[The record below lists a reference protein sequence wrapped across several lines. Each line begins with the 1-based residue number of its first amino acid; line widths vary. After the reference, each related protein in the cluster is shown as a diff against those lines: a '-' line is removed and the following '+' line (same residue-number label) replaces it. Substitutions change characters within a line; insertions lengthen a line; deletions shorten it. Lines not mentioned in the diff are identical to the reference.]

1 MSEEIFPDILG
12 LKINRANLTATD
24 KSSIA
29 SIAPLPFLV
38 HAGLTC
44 GIYWWRNPWKKYA
57 ISSTE
62 HKVATMYT
70 VLAILASFNCGH
82 IFYFIDTVNDPDP
95 SDLFVD
101 GLTITVYFLIFFITT
116 CVIEIQQSLFEKDK
130 ERRGFTGFFLLSAMA
145 FSSVV
150 TCLFVGSEFPM
161 NLYTPLIILIIAF
174 SIFFDVHNELMQLN
188 EEEMSPLETLHARC
202 KRCFNRWCFFLSASL
217 MLSLM
222 SLNYQH
228 ILNIV
233 IMAIAILSIL
243 LLRSYRNMMEMRTML
258 IKMGKIDQSSF

>member
-29 SIAPLPFLV
+29 SM
-38 HAGLTC
+38 
-44 GIYWWRNPWKKYA
+44 
-57 ISSTE
+57 

-202 KRCFNRWCFFLSASL
+202 KR
-217 MLSLM
+217 
-222 SLNYQH
+222 
-228 ILNIV
+228 
-233 IMAIAILSIL
+233 
-243 LLRSYRNMMEMRTML
+243 LRPSKESH
-258 IKMGKIDQSSF
+258 QS